1 MTKRLL
7 DFNPLS
13 GEKVWFQY
21 EHSTDRMVI
30 THEQDVEDHLK
41 LAHHLTLDDKRDK
54 KGRKEDWWH
63 YAHVPNAVILEMKE
77 KHGVDF
83 FDKAQEK
90 RVFALLNTE
99 YKRLKTTNLNH
110 NVR

>member
-7 DFNPLS
+7 DFDPLS

-21 EHSTDRMVI
+21 DQHCDQMTI
-30 THEQDVEDHLK
+30 THEQDVTEHLK
-41 LAHHLTLDDKRDK
+41 LAHHLATDDKRDK

-63 YAHVPNAVILEMKE
+63 YAHVPNAVILEMKQ

-83 FDKAQEK
+83 FDKNQHK
-90 RVFALLNTE
+90 RVFALLNSE
-99 YKRLKTTNLNH
+99 YKRLKTTQLNH